1 MDVPIDKV
9 SYKAM
14 TEKPTDQVNDILD
27 ISRLLGI
34 AADTRI
40 F

>member
-14 TEKPTDQVNDILD
+14 TEKLTDQVNDILD
-27 ISRLLGI
+27 AHR
-34 AADTRI
+34 
-40 F
+40 